1 MRLKAIKQT
10 FHEALDAEYGKEEVN
25 HFFFMICE
33 YYFNFKRITLAMEPD
48 YSITE
53 TEAKPVFDALE
64 SLKKHEP
71 IQYVL
76 KSTEFFGLEFQVN
89 NAVLIP
95 RPETEELVAWIIES
109 DLDKIKKPLRI
120 LDIGTGSGCIAISLA
135 KHFENAEVYAVDV
148 SEEAIAVATQ
158 NAEHNNVEV
167 HFIHADILSVDT
179 YKNANFKLPFDVIV
193 SNPPY
198 VRELEKLQMKSNV
211 LNHEPHLALFVEDHD
226 PLKFYKAITRLAKKH
241 LVNDGLLF
249 FEINEF
255 LGNEMIDLLQ
265 EHTFMHVELRQ
276 DMFKRNRMIKGI
288 NKL

>member
-1 MRLKAIKQT
+1 MKLKAIKQT
-10 FHEALDAEYGKEEVN
+10 FHEALDAEYDSREVD
-25 HFFFMICE
+25 HFFYMICE
-33 YYFNFKRITLAMEPD
+33 YYFSFKRITLALEPD

-53 TEAKPVFDALE
+53 AEAVPVFNALE

-76 KSTEFFGLEFQVN
+76 KSTEFMGLEFKVN

-109 DLDKIKKPLRI
+109 DLHKIKKPIRI

-135 KHFENAEVYAVDV
+135 KRFEHAEVFAVDV
-148 SEEAIAVATQ
+148 SEDALEVAKQ
-158 NAEHNNVEV
+158 NAVLNKVKVNFVY
-167 HFIHADILSVDT
+167 ADILTVDT
-179 YKNANFKLPFDVIV
+179 YENANFKLPFDVIV

-211 LNHEPHLALFVEDHD
+211 LKHEPHLALFVDDHD
-226 PLKFYKAITRLAKKH
+226 PLKFYKAITKLAQTH
-241 LVNDGLLF
+241 LVNNGVLF

-255 LGNEMIDLLQ
+255 LGDEMVDLLKQ
-265 EHTFMHVELRQ
+265 YKFAHVELRQ

-288 NKL
+288 KIL

>member
-1 MRLKAIKQT
+1 MKLKAIQQT
-10 FHEALDAEYGKEEVN
+10 FHEALDAEYDKREVD

-33 YYFNFKRITLAMEPD
+33 YYFNFKRITLALEPD
-48 YSITE
+48 YSISE
-53 TEAKPVFDALE
+53 TEAISVLDALE
-64 SLKKHEP
+64 SLKQHKP

-76 KSTEFFGLEFQVN
+76 KTTEFFGLEFQVN
-89 NAVLIP
+89 NSVLIP

-135 KHFENAEVYAVDV
+135 NKFTNAEVFAVDV
-148 SEEAIAVATQ
+148 SEDAIIVAKQ
-158 NAEHNNVEV
+158 NAEGNKVNVS
-167 HFIHADILSVDT
+167 FIQADILSVDT
-179 YKNANFKLPFDVIV
+179 YKNANFNLPFDIIV

-226 PLKFYKAITRLAKKH
+226 PLKFYKAITKLAKKH

-255 LGNEMIDLLQ
+255 LGNEMVDLLQ
-265 EHTFMHVELRQ
+265 EHTFTHVELRQ

-288 NKL
+288 KKL

>member
-1 MRLKAIKQT
+1 MKLKDIKQT
-10 FHEALDAEYGKEEVN
+10 FHDALDAEYDKREVD

-33 YYFNFKRITLAMEPD
+33 YYFNFKRITLALEPD
-48 YSITE
+48 YSIS
-53 TEAKPVFDALE
+53 EAESIPVLDALE

-76 KSTEFFGLEFQVN
+76 KTTEFFGLEFQVN
-89 NAVLIP
+89 NSVLIP

-135 KHFENAEVYAVDV
+135 KQFTNADVFAVDV
-148 SEEAIAVATQ
+148 SEDAIAVAKK
-158 NAEHNNVEV
+158 NAKHNNVTV
-167 HFIHADILSVDT
+167 NFIHADILSVET
-179 YKNANFKLPFDVIV
+179 YKNADFKLPFDVIV

-198 VRELEKLQMKSNV
+198 VRELEKLQMKANV
-211 LNHEPHLALFVEDHD
+211 LEHEPHLALFVEDHD
-226 PLKFYKAITRLAKKH
+226 PLKFYKAITKLAKVN
-241 LVNDGLLF
+241 LVKDGLLF

-255 LGNEMIDLLQ
+255 LGQEMNDLLQ
-265 EHTFMHVELRQ
+265 EHKFIHVELRQ

-288 NKL
+288 KEI